1 MVNREL
7 QDEMIQTIEDLFS
20 SYHPDQVDTI
30 LGELA
35 ALGFV
40 RVGGNP
46 SAVSMENVRM
56 ELFVLI
62 GVDEGGD
69 LVSHEVVRF
78 DQIMKKK

>member
-20 SYHPDQVDTI
+20 SYRSDQAETI
-30 LGELA
+30 LGEMG

-46 SAVSMENVRM
+46 AAISMENARM

-62 GVDEGGD
+62 GTDEEGK
-69 LVSHEVVRF
+69 LVSHEIVRF